1 MDKKITVA
9 QYGCGK
15 MAKYI
20 MRYVFEKGA
29 EVVAAFDI
37 DQNIIGKDIGEITGE
52 KPYGISVKD
61 AKNAEKILSLF

>member
-1 MDKKITVA
+1 
-9 QYGCGK
+9 

-61 AKNAEKILSLF
+61 AKTQKNFICIKA